1 MGTRGKGPAVV
12 ARSHSESDEPHDQYA
27 ETVVAS
33 LLHSGQLRLIP
44 DRRQYPER
52 RTKATG
58 GVVQRCAA
66 SSDLA
71 RPADARQAVG
81 LNLRDCP

>member
-12 ARSHSESDEPHDQYA
+12 ARSHSGNDDPHDEYT

-44 DRRQYPER
+44 DRRQRPER

-58 GVVQRCAA
+58 GRRAGDAQH
-66 SSDLA
+66 
-71 RPADARQAVG
+71 PATWRAPRMLDKQ
-81 LNLRDCP
+81 

>member
-1 MGTRGKGPAVV
+1 MGAAMGTRGKGPAVV

-58 GVVQRCAA
+58 GRRASDVQH
-66 SSDLA
+66 
-71 RPADARQAVG
+71 PATWRALHMLDKQSA
-81 LNLRDCP
+81 